1 MSILEG
7 NFDALSPEEKSDF
20 TSKEETEYRQVGECE
35 CECEL
40 RLGAAL
46 DWGGTWTDTP
56 QRGIYSST
64 EAILALEHLTISEV
78 LMVYS
83 KRMDEQ
89 GKYTKRQNRLVEVGE
104 E

>member
-7 NFDALSPEEKSDF
+7 NFDALSPEEKSVF

-35 CECEL
+35 CEL

-46 DWGGTWTDTP
+46 DWGVLWTGTP

-64 EAILALEHLTISEV
+64 EAILALEYLTISEV
-78 LMVYS
+78 MDGVS
-83 KRMDEQ
+83 KRMNEQ
-89 GKYTKRQNRLVEVGE
+89 RKYTNRQNRLVEVGE

>member
-7 NFDALSPEEKSDF
+7 NFDALSLSLSLEEKSVF
-20 TSKEETEYRQVGECE
+20 TSKEKTEYRQVGE

-46 DWGGTWTDTP
+46 DWGGTWTGTP

-64 EAILALEHLTISEV
+64 EAILALELLTISEV
-78 LMVYS
+78 WIC
-83 KRMDEQ
+83 
-89 GKYTKRQNRLVEVGE
+89 N
-104 E
+104 